1 MPVPAEPSVDTLA
14 GQLIGGRYRLI
25 GRIGKGGMGI
35 VYEAEHV
42 GLDKRVAVKF
52 LLDKFTDDREVVERF
67 HREARTASRIGHA
80 NIIDVT
86 DVGTTDDGRP
96 FLVMELLAGQ
106 DLARVISEG
115 GPMPAARA
123 VHITRQLL
131 QGLDAAHAKGIVH
144 RDMKPENV
152 FLVHRGEDPD
162 FVKVMDFGISKLI
175 AANESKVRLTATGAV
190 IGTPIYMAP
199 EQVMAQ
205 TELDQRVDLY
215 AVGVMLFELLAG
227 RPPFIANSYLGLV
240 TQHLQA
246 QPPSLASLRPDLPP
260 ALVAAVHHALE
271 KDPAQRFQTAL
282 EFARA
287 LPSAAQLRE
296 LDGKVTLGDTDGV
309 RSVTE
314 GARAASPVRTVD
326 TGEPREGLEPA
337 RRRSAT
343 WIVLGAA
350 ALAVGMIVVAAT
362 MRDRGGNRGAGAAP
376 AERAGTGTGTGEA
389 TATPPAPQ
397 PRIVAIG
404 KLEVRTTPPGARVY
418 VDDDDRGTTPIVID
432 EVEAGR
438 RELRIELGGHL
449 GLSTFVTVV
458 AGETLVVAEALTPD
472 GSAPVAKTP
481 AGNGAGTG
489 TAGSATK
496 RPKTGGAAVKAGAG
510 TSTGTDTGTGTGT
523 GTGGNAAPKKDPKD
537 PKDPKKTGRPGQKP
551 NPYDDDDD

>member
-246 QPPSLASLRPDLPP
+246 QPPPLASLRPDLPP

-362 MRDRGGNRGAGAAP
+362 MRDRGGNRGAGAVP
-376 AERAGTGTGTGEA
+376 AERAGTGEA
-389 TATPPAPQ
+389 TATPPAPAPQ

-418 VDDDDRGTTPIVID
+418 VDDADRGTTPIVID

-449 GLSTFVTVV
+449 GLSKFVTVV

-472 GSAPVAKTP
+472 GNAPVAKTP

-510 TSTGTDTGTGTGT
+510 TGTSTGTGE
-523 GTGGNAAPKKDPKD
+523 NAAPKKEPKD
-537 PKDPKKTGRPGQKP
+537 PKETKDPKKTGRPGQKP